1 MPQVKTAAWR
11 SYGMRPHA
19 GKRND
24 KSRVRALN
32 ICRIFL
38 PQRNWRVHKA
48 GAHDPLAIP
57 PRATPCSL
65 MPCADSLSRR
75 EIFIYKQTQC

>member
-1 MPQVKTAAWR
+1 
-11 SYGMRPHA
+11 MRPHA

-57 PRATPCSL
+57 TKSYAMQPYALC
-65 MPCADSLSRR
+65 
-75 EIFIYKQTQC
+75 

>member
-1 MPQVKTAAWR
+1 
-11 SYGMRPHA
+11 MRPHA

-57 PRATPCSL
+57 TKSYAMQPYVLCRFTLSARDFYL
-65 MPCADSLSRR
+65 QADTMLKH
-75 EIFIYKQTQC
+75 YNMMK